1 MWKTDD
7 SYFTGNKWNNNLRLD
22 LKNEN
27 NNMDTEFTMLYHR
40 NCSRRNM
47 ENCGASSTNQNWI
60 VPTNTPAKME
70 DHGENFELHQR
81 NSLEAMDNVDFHQP
95 KQFGENYT
103 YNRSQNNLGT
113 TIRIID
119 GFIQAHCNLTPTT
132 GDFASE
138 KTGRTAVKLL
148 GFEAVKA
155 QCRRTSGHTDG
166 RTPGCQVFSWSPEY
180 FGVHSAIVTIPKL

>member
-7 SYFTGNKWNNNLRLD
+7 SYFTGNKWNNKLRLD

-103 YNRSQNNLGT
+103 
-113 TIRIID
+113 
-119 GFIQAHCNLTPTT
+119 
-132 GDFASE
+132 
-138 KTGRTAVKLL
+138 
-148 GFEAVKA
+148 
-155 QCRRTSGHTDG
+155 
-166 RTPGCQVFSWSPEY
+166 W
-180 FGVHSAIVTIPKL
+180 